1 MLIIAIKFSNHA
13 VKIAL
18 LEHVKCISKFKKITI
33 ITDNIETFE
42 EFNSYVSFFH
52 HENYLKTLK
61 FINSHKEIFYFSVVH
76 YIKILFF
83 TLFTSHKMYS
93 YLWLQGILPEESF
106 MRNKSYIRKY
116 ILEKIEL
123 FVLNQVNVCIFV
135 SDYMKY
141 YYNHKYIF
149 KSEHNI
155 VIPCT
160 SSLLFKNKPKIPNSF
175 VTSEEFLFGRKYLK
189 CSNYFMIFTTSIKTQ
204 SSLLFQILIYIS
216 NI

>member
-1 MLIIAIKFSNHA
+1 M
-13 VKIAL
+13 
-18 LEHVKCISKFKKITI
+18 
-33 ITDNIETFE
+33 
-42 EFNSYVSFFH
+42 
-52 HENYLKTLK
+52 
-61 FINSHKEIFYFSVVH
+61 H
-76 YIKILFF
+76 YIRTLFF
-83 TLFTSHKMYS
+83 TLFTSHKIYS

-141 YYNHKYIF
+141 YYNHKYILNQ
-149 KSEHNI
+149 NI
-155 VIPCT
+155 ISLYLYFVINIQ
-160 SSLLFKNKPKIPNSF
+160 NKPKIPNSF